1 MWHDVETTKD
11 LLNFGVVAKI
21 AAELVRDSGNQ
32 PLSIGVSGSWGTGKS
47 SLVKM
52 IGTALAKEDISKDKY
67 IFLEFNAWLYQ
78 GYDDARMALLQ
89 SVADKLCAET
99 NKRKT
104 CIDKALDFAKR
115 VKWLQFGKFILPTAT
130 GAILGGA
137 LGGPLG
143 AMVGA
148 VGGLCKDTTPSP
160 EDLEKVKT
168 AYANLQ
174 PELSGLMRDR
184 ESRSLPQ
191 EINELRFVFADL
203 LASLNVKL
211 VVLVDD
217 LDRCLPSTAISTLEA
232 MRLLL
237 FMPRTAFIIAA
248 DEEMIR
254 GAVRMH
260 FGDGNMGENLATS
273 YFDKLIQIPLRV
285 PRLGTT
291 EVKAYL
297 ILLFADLMVRRGII
311 TENVRTTAESVIL
324 GVVRKSWTG
333 GLTRK
338 KMEEAFGSMSDKLNT
353 EIDLAD
359 QLAGLLVSADRIAGN
374 PRLIKRFLNNLLI
387 RDAIAKAEG
396 MSISFDQ
403 LVKLQLFERCAS
415 PAAFEYLIKQVAE
428 SENGRVTFLA
438 TIEEQ
443 LARGETYVAADSSW
457 EGSFIEDWVKLNPKL
472 GGTDLRPLLHLSR
485 DRTLSLASFDELSPD
500 GRALLD
506 ALLVATT
513 LMPPLVAQL
522 KQLGEGESERILNR
536 IHRRARANQW
546 DRAIITQALH
556 VPKAFPSLAPSY
568 VRLLNEMP
576 AAQRPAPLIPRLSS
590 EPWAKD
596 ILKRWGEDNNSPIAV
611 RNAINKPGRIS

>member
-11 LLNFGVVAKI
+11 LLNFDIVAKI
-21 AAELVRDSGNQ
+21 AAQLVRDSGGH

-52 IGTALAKEDISKDKY
+52 IGAALAKEDSSKDKY

-89 SVADKLCAET
+89 SVADKLCAEADE
-99 NKRKT
+99 RKS
-104 CIDKALDFAKR
+104 CIEKALDFAKR
-115 VKWLQFGKFILPTAT
+115 VKWLRAGKLLLPTIT
-130 GAILGGA
+130 GAVIGGA

-148 VGGLCKDTTPSP
+148 VGGLCKDTMPSP

-174 PELSGLMRDR
+174 PELSELMRER

-191 EINELRFVFADL
+191 EINELRLVFADL
-203 LASLNVKL
+203 LTSLDVKL

-273 YFDKLIQIPLRV
+273 YFDKLIQVPLRV

-291 EVKAYL
+291 EVRAYL
-297 ILLFADLMVRRGII
+297 ILLFADLMVRRGTI
-311 TENVRTTAESVIL
+311 TENVRTTAESIIL
-324 GVVRKSWTG
+324 GAVRKSWAG

-472 GGTDLRPLLHLSR
+472 GSTDLRPLLHLSR

-506 ALLVATT
+506 ALLVAANF
-513 LMPPLVAQL
+513 MPPLVAQL

-546 DRAIITQALH
+546 DRAILTQALH

-568 VRLLNEMP
+568 VRLLNEIP
-576 AAQRPAPLIPRLSS
+576 AAKRPAPLIPRLSN

-611 RNAINKPGRIS
+611 RNAVNKPGAVS

>member
-11 LLNFGVVAKI
+11 LLNFDVIAKT
-21 AAELVRDSGNQ
+21 AAQLVLDSGDQ
-32 PLSIGVSGSWGTGKS
+32 PLSIGVSGNWGTGKS

-52 IGTALAKEDISKDKY
+52 IGAALAKEDSSAHKY
-67 IFLEFNAWLYQ
+67 IFMEFNAWLYQ

-89 SVADKLCAET
+89 SVADKLCAESE
-99 NKRKT
+99 KRKT
-104 CIDKALDFAKR
+104 CVDKAKDFAKR
-115 VKWLQFGKFILPTAT
+115 VKWLSVGQLILPPIT
-130 GAILGGA
+130 GAIIGGS

-143 AMVGA
+143 AVLGA
-148 VGGLCKDTTPSP
+148 VGGLCKGTTPSP
-160 EDLEKVKT
+160 DDLEKVKT
-168 AYANLQ
+168 AYASLQ
-174 PELSGLMRDR
+174 PELSGLMRER

-191 EINELRFVFADL
+191 EINELRNVFADL
-203 LASLNVKL
+203 LTSLDVKL

-237 FMPRTAFIIAA
+237 FMPKTAFIIAA

-254 GAVRMH
+254 GAVRTH
-260 FGDGNMGENLATS
+260 FGDGNMSETLATS
-273 YFDKLIQIPLRV
+273 YFDKLIQVPLRV

-297 ILLFADLMVRRGII
+297 ILLLADLMVRRGTI
-311 TENVRTTAESVIL
+311 TEKVRSTAEGVIL
-324 GVVRKSWTG
+324 AAVRKAWEG

-338 KMEEAFGSMSDKLNT
+338 KMGEAFGSMADTLSK

-359 QLAGLLVSADRIAGN
+359 QLAGLLVSADQIAGN

-403 LVKLQLFERCAS
+403 LVKLQLFERCANPS
-415 PAAFEYLIKQVAE
+415 AFEYLVKQVAE
-428 SENGRVTFLA
+428 SETGKVIFLA

-443 LARGETYVAADSSW
+443 LEKGETYVAPDTSW
-457 EGSFIEDWVKLNPKL
+457 EGAFIQDWVKLNPKL
-472 GGTDLRPLLHLSR
+472 GFTDLRPLLHLSR
-485 DRTLSLASFDELSPD
+485 DRTLSLASFDELSSD

-506 ALLVATT
+506 AILASTNF
-513 LMPPLVAQL
+513 MPPLVEQL
-522 KQLGEGESERILNR
+522 KQLGESESERILNR
-536 IHRRARANQW
+536 IHRRARATQW
-546 DRAIITQALH
+546 DRAILTQALH
-556 VPKAFPSLAPSY
+556 VPKAFPGLAPSY
-568 VRLLNEMP
+568 VRLLNEIP
-576 AAQRPAPLIPRLSS
+576 PDRRPAPLIPRINN

-596 ILKRWGEDNNSPIAV
+596 ILKRWGEDNSSPAV
-611 RNAINKPGRIS
+611 VKNAINKIGGNS